1 MNKKVNNANNNFC
14 DFYVK
19 ISTLLLTLLISS
31 IILANEISDKAKTC
45 IHCGYPISLETR
57 KKVKKKEWNE
67 LTTEEKQSIMAYRK
81 KIGQSPVVSA
91 IIIALAFL
99 FHPVEASLFQW
110 NEHLPPHNQ
119 LVLTFRICPLNE
131 TAAAGKTI

>member
-1 MNKKVNNANNNFC
+1 MAMIKC
-14 DFYVK
+14 QECG
-19 ISTLLLTLLISS
+19 
-31 IILANEISDKAKTC
+31 NEISDKAKTC

-99 FHPVEASLFQW
+99 WATLLIFADMDSILSIIIYLIVLLIVGLITASKNKDWYYKHIDELY
-110 NEHLPPHNQ
+110 EKGIL
-119 LVLTFRICPLNE
+119 
-131 TAAAGKTI
+131 K

>member
-1 MNKKVNNANNNFC
+1 MAMIKC
-14 DFYVK
+14 QECG
-19 ISTLLLTLLISS
+19 
-31 IILANEISDKAKTC
+31 NEISDKAKTC

-99 FHPVEASLFQW
+99 LFTLLIFADMDSILSIIIYLIVLLIVGIITASKNKDWYYKHIDELY
-110 NEHLPPHNQ
+110 EKG
-119 LVLTFRICPLNE
+119 II
-131 TAAAGKTI
+131 K